1 MEDVARFAGTNRRTR
16 RTNVSNAK
24 KDSSCGRAR
33 DVLENRASRVAYS
46 DIANEMYP
54 SMSET
59 ADGDDDAATV
69 EARSRYLRDC
79 VELDALRRRATDEEI
94 VSRRRIYTGT
104 RRSPT

>member
-1 MEDVARFAGTNRRTR
+1 MAWR
-16 RTNVSNAK
+16 
-24 KDSSCGRAR
+24 R
-33 DVLENRASRVAYS
+33 DVLEEIERREIAYN

-79 VELDALRRRATDEEI
+79 VGNLTLFTEGDDEEI
-94 VSRRRIYTGT
+94 VFARRIYTGT